1 MMDAPA
7 PMPEATPSTDAP
19 GTVRGLIAALL
30 EALHTRLELAGVEL
44 EIHLRA
50 LVSDA
55 ETLLRSTTNA
65 GGADA
70 QEQAQATL
78 QELRARLSTLED
90 TVRARARD
98 VDSYVRDNP
107 WQAVAAA
114 GGVALLLGLIM
125 GRSR

>member
-1 MMDAPA
+1 MADRN
-7 PMPEATPSTDAP
+7 
-19 GTVRGLIAALL
+19 GGGQIA
-30 EALHTRLELAGVEL
+30 EE
-44 EIHLRA
+44 LRA

-65 GGADA
+65 GGAEMQD
-70 QEQAQATL
+70 QAQATL
-78 QELRARLSTLED
+78 QELRARLATLED

-125 GRSR
+125 GRNK